1 MYQLKVLKMRN
12 NPIKHITDKLS
23 NLQNL
28 KFLNMS
34 YCQLSHMPLCVY
46 ELENLVHLDVSYNRI
61 PIIDGD
67 IVKLP
72 KLTSLNFEGNEI
84 EYLPSCMLKLK
95 RLQHINVKN
104 NYLHPLI
111 WQRLLVNQIPSL
123 FAISASRVEEV
134 FGKDSN
140 EFMNTEH
147 RYTFNTSEVQE
158 KIRGLVHLLKSLNS
172 FILFIH

>member
-1 MYQLKVLKMRN
+1 MYQLEVLKIRN
-12 NPIKHITDKLS
+12 NPIKHVTDKLS

-34 YCQLSHMPLCVY
+34 YCQLNHMPLCVY

-61 PIIDGD
+61 PIIDAD

-72 KLTSLNFEGNEI
+72 KLTSFNIEGNEI
-84 EYLPSCMLKLK
+84 EYLPSCMLKLN
-95 RLQHINVKN
+95 RLKYINVKK

-123 FAISASRVEEV
+123 FAISASRVEEMY
-134 FGKDSN
+134 GENSN
-140 EFMNTEH
+140 EFRNMEH
-147 RYTFNTSEVQE
+147 RYNIGTSEVQD
-158 KIRGLVHLLKSLNS
+158 KLRG
-172 FILFIH
+172 